1 MDKGSKAATRG
12 FGFLTS
18 AAGNAPHLWV
28 LVARE
33 VWRRTRRRLR
43 AGPIYRWR
51 YTGRT
56 PERVLIAPP
65 DLRLADQQIALEIYY
80 GRFPL
85 AGHLVDT
92 GGQSPFQMPV
102 VHRGWLKSLHGFR
115 WLRHMRAAGTD
126 LAAANA
132 RALVSDWITTHGGK
146 ISGVA
151 WDPATTARRIIAWL
165 QHSSVVL
172 QGAEFPFYRAFL
184 RSLAVQIRYLRSM
197 ARDMPD
203 GSERLRGRVA
213 LAFAALSLPAPS
225 SAVRNATRNLAEELD
240 RQILADGGHISRNPM
255 IVLELLADLLPL
267 RHTYANQAEAPP
279 DALIG
284 AIERMLPALRFFRH
298 QDGSLAR
305 FNGMGAT
312 IQDRIAA
319 VLRHDDTA
327 GAPLL
332 HAPHSGYE
340 RLSMGGTTVIAD
352 TGAVPPPDVSGHA
365 HAGCLSFELSS
376 GRHHYVVNAGVDNFG
391 ADEFRPLARAT
402 AAHSTATLNDTSS
415 ARFTH
420 SARVNGLLRTPLVAG
435 PRHVPCQRTD
445 ADGGQGFVAS
455 HDGYVSRF
463 GLFHE
468 REMTLSD
475 GGNLLEGVDR
485 FFRAGGEAPRNNGRD
500 LVTLRFHVHPE
511 TQIYRDGQGRLV
523 LAAGGADSWAFS
535 CEGAPAEV
543 EESIFFAGLSGP
555 RRANQI
561 VISFR
566 ASEMPEIAWQ
576 LTRTRI
582 VEPPSRSET
591 RSLKTVFGNTPV

>member
-1 MDKGSKAATRG
+1 MA
-12 FGFLTS
+12 S
-18 AAGNAPHLWV
+18 AAGNAPRLWA

-43 AGPIYRWR
+43 AGPVYRWR

-65 DLRLADQQIALEIYY
+65 DLRLADPQIALEIYY

-85 AGHLVDT
+85 AGHLVET

-102 VHRGWLKSLHGFR
+102 VHRGWLKALHGFR
-115 WLRHMRAAGTD
+115 WLRHMRAAGTE

-132 RALVSDWITTHGGK
+132 RALVSDWIATHGGK
-146 ISGVA
+146 ISGTA

-165 QHSSVVL
+165 QHSSIVL
-172 QGAEFPFYRAFL
+172 QGAEFPFYRTFL
-184 RSLAVQIRYLRSM
+184 RSLALQIRYLRSM
-197 ARDMPD
+197 APEMPD
-203 GSERLRGRVA
+203 GSERLRGRIA
-213 LAFAALSLPAPS
+213 LAFAALSLPAPG
-225 SAVRNATRNLAEELD
+225 SAIRSATRNLADELD
-240 RQILADGGHISRNPM
+240 RQILPDGGHISRNPLV
-255 IVLELLADLLPL
+255 VLELLADLLPL
-267 RHTYANQAEAPP
+267 RHTYANQGETPP
-279 DALIG
+279 EALIG

-376 GRHHYVVNAGVDNFG
+376 GRQHYVVNAGVDDFG
-391 ADEFRPLARAT
+391 ADDFRPLARAT

-415 ARFTH
+415 ARFSH

-435 PRHVPCQRTD
+435 PRHVPSQRTD
-445 ADGGQGFVAS
+445 ADGTQGFVAS

-468 REMTLSD
+468 RELTLSD

-485 FFRAGGEAPRNNGRD
+485 FFRAGGETARSNGRD
-500 LVTLRFHVHPE
+500 LVTLRFHIHPE

-535 CEGAPAEV
+535 CDAVPADI
-543 EESIFFAGLSGP
+543 EESIFFAGLGGP
-555 RRANQI
+555 RRTSQI
-561 VISFR
+561 TLSFK
-566 ASEMPEIAWQ
+566 ASEIPEIAWQ
-576 LTRTRI
+576 LTRTRV
-582 VEPPSRSET
+582 VEPPRPEASHIT
-591 RSLKTVFGNTPV
+591 RTIFGDSPV